1 MVEEVG
7 AEEESEEESE
17 EEEEEEEPRRRSRN
31 SQGRMIPQRQHAVL
45 GAEVVVLLT
54 STDPVFVVVFVN
66 VATVGGEGLQA
77 SISQALASMAFRSC

>member
-1 MVEEVG
+1 MV
-7 AEEESEEESE
+7 
-17 EEEEEEEPRRRSRN
+17 
-31 SQGRMIPQRQHAVL
+31 PQRQHAVL

-54 STDPVFVVVFVN
+54 STDPAFVVVFVN